1 MRVRLTAIA
10 TIVVVVALVA
20 TGIALLVMQ
29 RRVLTAKVDESLL
42 RQNAD
47 LARIYASSSPASA
60 VEMAGD
66 DDAFAQIVDARSRV
80 IGATANA
87 AAHGVLVKV
96 PEGRDEVRQS
106 SGFPVSD
113 EHYRA
118 IARRSGDLV
127 IITATSLDDVD
138 ESVAALRIG
147 LLIAIPV
154 LAAVLAMIVWWLV
167 GRTLRPVEAI
177 RSQVANI
184 GAGNLHERVPEP
196 ATGDEVAR
204 LAHTMNAM
212 LDRLED
218 AAERQQQFVAD
229 ASHELR
235 TPLAR
240 MRAELEVD
248 LAHPDAAN
256 MATTHRSV
264 LDETIGMQ
272 RLVDDLL
279 DVARGDGDDSPP
291 RRDPVDLDD
300 LVQREAQELRANAR
314 LQIDVSNVS
323 GAQVLG
329 DRDQLRRVIRNVSDN
344 AARHARSQVQF
355 TVREVDHHAEV
366 AIADDGPG
374 IPPSQRAAVFER
386 FTRVD
391 TSRATGLGGAGLGL
405 SIARTIVEQHGG
417 AIDID
422 DSDAGGARFV
432 ITLPLAP

>member
-1 MRVRLTAIA
+1 
-10 TIVVVVALVA
+10 
-20 TGIALLVMQ
+20 
-29 RRVLTAKVDESLL
+29 
-42 RQNAD
+42 
-47 LARIYASSSPASA
+47 
-60 VEMAGD
+60 
-66 DDAFAQIVDARSRV
+66 
-80 IGATANA
+80 
-87 AAHGVLVKV
+87 
-96 PEGRDEVRQS
+96 
-106 SGFPVSD
+106 
-113 EHYRA
+113 
-118 IARRSGDLV
+118 
-127 IITATSLDDVD
+127 
-138 ESVAALRIG
+138 
-147 LLIAIPV
+147 
-154 LAAVLAMIVWWLV
+154 
-167 GRTLRPVEAI
+167 
-177 RSQVANI
+177 
-184 GAGNLHERVPEP
+184 
-196 ATGDEVAR
+196 
-204 LAHTMNAM
+204 MNAM

-218 AAERQQQFVAD
+218 ASERQQQFVAD

-256 MATTHRSV
+256 AATTHRSV
-264 LDETIGMQ
+264 LDETIRMQ

-329 DRDQLRRVIRNVSDN
+329 DRDGLRRVIRNVSDN
-344 AARHARSQVQF
+344 AARHARSRVQF

-391 TSRATGLGGAGLGL
+391 TSRASGLGGAGLGL

-422 DSDAGGARFV
+422 DSEAGGARFV